1 MLRRL
6 NSILNGLCLI
16 GVLEKIA
23 ITKKKG
29 GGAGGQGIKETTV
42 QALRL
47 LDPTKLYTCKV
58 LLSFQLTSHLNK
70 LILLVIFERV
80 I

>member
-1 MLRRL
+1 M
-6 NSILNGLCLI
+6 NGLASL

-29 GGAGGQGIKETTV
+29 GGGGGVGSKETTV

-47 LDPTKLYTCKV
+47 LDPSKLYTRE
-58 LLSFQLTSHLNK
+58 F
-70 LILLVIFERV
+70 
-80 I
+80 

>member
-58 LLSFQLTSHLNK
+58 LLSLQFN
-70 LILLVIFERV
+70 
-80 I
+80 

>member
-1 MLRRL
+1 M
-6 NSILNGLCLI
+6 NGLASL

-29 GGAGGQGIKETTV
+29 GGGSGGSKETTV

-47 LDPTKLYTCKV
+47 LDPSKLYTREFEP
-58 LLSFQLTSHLNK
+58 LSGFRMRVSR
-70 LILLVIFERV
+70 LISIVRFSI
-80 I
+80 

>member
-1 MLRRL
+1 M
-6 NSILNGLCLI
+6 NGLASL

-29 GGAGGQGIKETTV
+29 GGAGSKETTV

-47 LDPTKLYTCKV
+47 LDPSKLYTREFEP
-58 LLSFQLTSHLNK
+58 LSGFRMRVSR
-70 LILLVIFERV
+70 LISIVRFSI
-80 I
+80 